1 MSRLTKEEIARHK
14 SWLTQWHE
22 PSEVLQYLE
31 AVNRAA
37 GRYLFIQA
45 GLAFLRDA
53 WAAATLANI
62 QEASA
67 VRLVAD
73 EWPDFELRLGENVE
87 PFEVTEADV
96 PGRKRGQE
104 YQEAENTV
112 GPDGI
117 SVEDDP
123 VEEWILRA
131 EAAPIALRLAAQRKA
146 NKAYSGGVHLLIYLN
161 ISEFGIRQREI
172 ENCFQEATKA
182 AKATFDTVWILWK
195 ATAYKVWDKGRP
207 SNVRLTKDPESQP

>member
-22 PSEVLQYLE
+22 PSEVLRYLE
-31 AVNRAA
+31 AVNRTV
-37 GRYLFIQA
+37 GRYFLIQA

-62 QEASA
+62 QKASA

-87 PFEVTEADV
+87 PFEVTEADM

-104 YQEAENTV
+104 YQEAEITV
-112 GPDGI
+112 GPDGVI
-117 SVEDDP
+117 VEDDP

-131 EAAPIALRLAAQRKA
+131 EAAPTALQLAAQRKV
-146 NKAYSGGVHLLIYLN
+146 NKASRNAG
-161 ISEFGIRQREI
+161 
-172 ENCFQEATKA
+172 
-182 AKATFDTVWILWK
+182 
-195 ATAYKVWDKGRP
+195 
-207 SNVRLTKDPESQP
+207 